1 MASRAPKAP
10 KEVKKAARSEGKVL
24 ESGEKDFQ
32 GKDDG
37 MVEDCSVSSRERL
50 REELNS
56 AVEAYLASGGKIER
70 VDPHVTA
77 DPPKKPDNNYGS
89 RPI

>member
-1 MASRAPKAP
+1 MATIEPMKAKSDSEIVDSVDKDVQSI
-10 KEVKKAARSEGKVL
+10 KE
-24 ESGEKDFQ
+24 
-32 GKDDG
+32 DG
-37 MVEDCSVSSRERL
+37 MAEDRSVSSRERL

-56 AVEAYLASGGKIER
+56 AVEAFLASGGKIEK

>member
-1 MASRAPKAP
+1 MASKDPTNAGTAGGKHESHD
-10 KEVKKAARSEGKVL
+10 KEFSAA
-24 ESGEKDFQ
+24 
-32 GKDDG
+32 KDDAA
-37 MVEDCSVSSRERL
+37 DDRSVSSRERL
-50 REELNS
+50 RGQLYADVEEFLS
-56 AVEAYLASGGKIER
+56 RGGKIEK

>member
-1 MASRAPKAP
+1 MATKEPMKAKSDSELTDSVDKDLQSV
-10 KEVKKAARSEGKVL
+10 KE
-24 ESGEKDFQ
+24 
-32 GKDDG
+32 DG
-37 MVEDCSVSSRERL
+37 MAEDRSVSSRERL

-56 AVEAYLASGGKIER
+56 AVEAFLASGGKIEK